1 MASLHERRENLLF
14 AIDHLTDAIHH
25 AREAGEDNTADT
37 LGDMVM
43 ELAGVVMQITEQQ
56 AAQDAVEV
64 RALIREMEAA
74 Q

>member
-14 AIDHLTDAIHH
+14 AIDHLNDAINY
-25 AREAGEDNTADT
+25 AREAGEDNIADT

-56 AAQDAVEV
+56 EARDAAEV
-64 RALIREMEAA
+64 RALIQEMEAA

>member
-25 AREAGEDNTADT
+25 ALEAGEDNTADT

-74 Q
+74 T

>member
-14 AIDHLTDAIHH
+14 AIDHLSDAVHH

-37 LGDMVM
+37 LGDIIM
-43 ELAGVVMQITEQQ
+43 ELAGVVMGITEQQ
-56 AAQDAVEV
+56 AAIDAREA

-74 Q
+74 T

>member
-14 AIDHLTDAIHH
+14 AIDHLNDAIHH

-64 RALIREMEAA
+64 RALIREMGEAT
-74 Q
+74 